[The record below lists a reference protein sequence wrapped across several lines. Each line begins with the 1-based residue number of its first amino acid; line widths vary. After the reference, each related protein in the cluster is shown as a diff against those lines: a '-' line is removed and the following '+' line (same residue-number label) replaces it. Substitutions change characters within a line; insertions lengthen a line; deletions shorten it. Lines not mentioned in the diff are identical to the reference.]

1 METESPVIKVIG
13 VGESGCKAIAQLW
26 GSGWDNVDFMT
37 LDETPAIELKDI
49 FQGADMAI
57 FLTDAQNPKAAEA
70 AKCAKDMNVLAIVM
84 VVGENVPKALV
95 DASDTV
101 MELRFDGCGDEHH
114 AAAALAA
121 GVWNVMEIIS
131 DKALISIDFCDLKNS
146 LSDVG
151 VTSMTLGRGYG
162 ANATIEALKSAMDS
176 IKKST
181 ILSKAT
187 SVLMYITGSGDNIKV
202 MDVGCASAYLCE
214 KVDPNAEIFWG
225 VTEEESMDDRVDVTL
240 IASGLAV

>member
-1 METESPVIKVIG
+1 MEKESPVIKVIG
-13 VGESGCKAIAQLW
+13 VGESGRKAIAQLW

-37 LDETPAIELKDI
+37 LDETPASELKGI
-49 FQGADMAI
+49 FQDADMAI
-57 FLTDAQNPKAAEA
+57 FLADAQNQKAAEA
-70 AKCAKDMNVLAIVM
+70 AECAKGMNVLAIVM

-121 GVWNVMEIIS
+121 GVWNVMEIMS
-131 DKALISIDFCDLKNS
+131 DKALISIDFCDLKNL
-146 LSDVG
+146 LSNAG
-151 VTSMTLGRGYG
+151 VTAMTLGRGYG
-162 ANATIEALKSAMDS
+162 VNATLKALKNATDS
-176 IKKST
+176 MKKNS

-202 MDVGCASAYLCE
+202 MDVGSASAYLCE
-214 KVDPNAEIFWG
+214 KINPTAGIIWG

-240 IASGLAV
+240 IASRLAV